1 MKKRLAGL
9 LALLMAAAISVAGC
23 GAAELDGSAEAV
35 NMDGVSIPVG
45 EVNFFLR
52 YQQISLQS
60 MFGSYFGEDFMNQDL
75 TGTGTIYG
83 ETMRENIVDQMTD
96 YYIVEAHADE
106 LGISLSDTDVAD
118 AETAA
123 QEFCSAN
130 DSKTLKAM
138 SADEA
143 TVAHVLKLAKL
154 QEMVYD
160 HLAATIDT
168 EVDEAEVAQKRISY
182 VTISTVGESDAD
194 GNVTEPTEEELAEK
208 KAQLETVLAEA
219 KESGDLSAAAEAH
232 DLTASTTTYG
242 STDNYLNDAVKEA
255 ANQLQDGEFSDVIE
269 AESGYYIVYMESTYD
284 EDATQTQINSIL
296 SQREQEAYD
305 NWLDPLKEASE
316 ITTNDDVI
324 GQLSFER
331 IFEMKAAE

>member
-1 MKKRLAGL
+1 
-9 LALLMAAAISVAGC
+9 
-23 GAAELDGSAEAV
+23 
-35 NMDGVSIPVG
+35 
-45 EVNFFLR
+45 
-52 YQQISLQS
+52 
-60 MFGSYFGEDFMNQDL
+60 MNQDL